1 MIRVG
6 KTIRKYLNS
15 SNKKILIEN
24 FLSLSTLQ
32 FFNYLLPLITL
43 PYLVRILGAEKYGII
58 VYAQSVVSLFNI
70 ITDFGFNLTGVKAV
84 SENQN
89 NKPKLEFIFTNV
101 YTIKFILL
109 GICSLILLLLILLV
123 PKFKADCLVFVFSFG
138 ITIGYT
144 LFPSWFFH
152 GMEKMKYIT
161 IFNIAS
167 KFIFTIL
174 IFIIV
179 KNPEDYYMVPFINS
193 LGFLLSGF
201 VGFNLVLRKY
211 KISIRLKRIFLSK
224 HMKEGIFV
232 FISIGSSSLLYLS
245 PNIILGSILG
255 YNYSAYYSGAE
266 KILSAFKNVVTII
279 NQVLFPRFA
288 AIKSDNKTSYLKVWM
303 KLFKVLIL
311 ISFVISLLVFL
322 LSKTFVT
329 FILTAEFLVSIS
341 TLRILSI
348 TIILQ
353 ATILFFGQQ
362 GLLIIGKVKELAI
375 TQLIPSIL
383 FLLVAP
389 LLLKLNE
396 NYSIFLVIFVVCQ
409 LLIVLFRVLLSKT
422 IQFF

>member
-179 KNPEDYYMVPFINS
+179 KNPEDYYMVP
-193 LGFLLSGF
+193 LLTHLVF
-201 VGFNLVLRKY
+201 FCLVL
-211 KISIRLKRIFLSK
+211 L
-224 HMKEGIFV
+224 
-232 FISIGSSSLLYLS
+232 
-245 PNIILGSILG
+245 
-255 YNYSAYYSGAE
+255 
-266 KILSAFKNVVTII
+266 
-279 NQVLFPRFA
+279 
-288 AIKSDNKTSYLKVWM
+288 D
-303 KLFKVLIL
+303 LI
-311 ISFVISLLVFL
+311 
-322 LSKTFVT
+322 
-329 FILTAEFLVSIS
+329 
-341 TLRILSI
+341 
-348 TIILQ
+348 
-353 ATILFFGQQ
+353 
-362 GLLIIGKVKELAI
+362 
-375 TQLIPSIL
+375 
-383 FLLVAP
+383 
-389 LLLKLNE
+389 
-396 NYSIFLVIFVVCQ
+396 
-409 LLIVLFRVLLSKT
+409 
-422 IQFF
+422 

>member
-1 MIRVG
+1 
-6 KTIRKYLNS
+6 
-15 SNKKILIEN
+15 
-24 FLSLSTLQ
+24 
-32 FFNYLLPLITL
+32 
-43 PYLVRILGAEKYGII
+43 
-58 VYAQSVVSLFNI
+58 
-70 ITDFGFNLTGVKAV
+70 
-84 SENQN
+84 
-89 NKPKLEFIFTNV
+89 
-101 YTIKFILL
+101 
-109 GICSLILLLLILLV
+109 
-123 PKFKADCLVFVFSFG
+123 
-138 ITIGYT
+138 
-144 LFPSWFFH
+144 
-152 GMEKMKYIT
+152 
-161 IFNIAS
+161 
-167 KFIFTIL
+167 
-174 IFIIV
+174 
-179 KNPEDYYMVPFINS
+179 
-193 LGFLLSGF
+193 
-201 VGFNLVLRKY
+201 
-211 KISIRLKRIFLSK
+211 
-224 HMKEGIFV
+224 
-232 FISIGSSSLLYLS
+232 
-245 PNIILGSILG
+245 
-255 YNYSAYYSGAE
+255 
-266 KILSAFKNVVTII
+266 
-279 NQVLFPRFA
+279 VLFPRFA

-409 LLIVLFRVLLSKT
+409 LLIVLFRFYFSKT